1 MPVTPARLLMN
12 RVPPQRI
19 RTFLSLFALALT
31 LPLLALAVFAMNRMA
46 SLEER
51 EIERRA
57 LQVAQDLGGD
67 IDRELDR
74 ATITL
79 ETLATSAALARGD
92 FAAFHEQASQALR
105 RDKAGIL
112 LIDPTYQQLLNTR
125 APFGTPLPRTSDPET
140 AQRVFD
146 TKQRQISDLFMGV
159 VSQQPVVN
167 VEVPVFAG
175 DAVRY
180 VLLMAL
186 DATRFENL
194 LKGQRLEPQW
204 ITGITDNKRIILAR
218 SERHAEFVGKPLP
231 KELLESSRAAKG
243 TFRATSVAGAN
254 ILRATVRSRIAGWLV
269 SATVPVSYVEAS
281 RKRGQTFAA
290 ALIGTALALGAA
302 LAYLF
307 GRLMAR
313 PLDAATRAAAA
324 VGLGDLVE
332 PLKSPLL
339 EANALTA
346 ALSAA
351 SAELQLRHEHSA
363 FLMRELAHRSKN
375 QLAVVKGM
383 ALQTARQ
390 SGTVDQFVEQF
401 SQRIQGLAESQ
412 DLMLRQNWQGAWLS
426 DLVRAHLD
434 LLGVGPRVQLDGPAL
449 FLSANA
455 VQNIGFALHEL
466 ATNAYKHGALSSP
479 QGHVLVSWRGPQ
491 PDGRVYLEWVER
503 NGPVVQAPLRQGFGS
518 LVITELVA
526 QALQGT
532 AKLDFNPDGIHWRLD
547 IPGSFVL
554 TEPALGTAATT

>member
-1 MPVTPARLLMN
+1 MPARLFIN

-31 LPLLALAVFAMNRMA
+31 LPLLAIAVFALNRMA
-46 SLEER
+46 GLEER

-57 LQVAQDLGGD
+57 LQVAQDLSGD
-67 IDRELDR
+67 IDRELER

-92 FAAFHEQASQALR
+92 LAAFHEQAGQALK
-105 RDKAGIL
+105 RDGAGIL
-112 LIDPTYQQLLNTR
+112 LVDNTHQQLVNTR
-125 APFGTPLPRTSDPET
+125 APFGAPLPQTADPQT

-146 TKQRQISDLFMGV
+146 TKQRQVSDLLIGS
-159 VSQQPVVN
+159 VSRQPLIN

-180 VLLMAL
+180 VLIMAL
-186 DATRFENL
+186 DATRLASL
-194 LKGQRLEPQW
+194 LHGQRLEPQW
-204 ITGITDNKRIILAR
+204 VTGVTDNKGIILAR

-231 KELLESSRAAKG
+231 KDLLEMSRAAKG
-243 TFRATSVAGAN
+243 VFRATSVAGAN

-281 RKRGQTFAA
+281 RKRGQFFAA
-290 ALIGTALALGAA
+290 AMMGTALTLGAS

-307 GRLMAR
+307 GGFMTR
-313 PLDAATRAAAA
+313 PLDAATIAAAA
-324 VGLGDLVE
+324 VGLGKPVE
-332 PLKSPLL
+332 PLRSPLV
-339 EANALTA
+339 EANTLTA

-390 SGTVDQFVEQF
+390 SATVEQFVEQF
-401 SQRIQGLAESQ
+401 GQRIQGLAESQ

-434 LLGVGPRVQLDGPAL
+434 LFGAGPRAELEGPAL
-449 FLSANA
+449 FLNANA

-466 ATNAYKHGALSSP
+466 VTNAYKHGALTSP
-479 QGHVLVSWRGPQ
+479 QGRVSVKWRGPQ
-491 PDGRVYLEWVER
+491 SDGRVYLEWIER
-503 NGPVVQAPLRQGFGS
+503 DGPPVRAPERKGFGS

-532 AKLDFNPDGIHWRLD
+532 AKLDFNRDGIHWHLD
-547 IPGSFVL
+547 TPATSVL
-554 TEPALGTAATT
+554 TDPPTITPAST

>member
-1 MPVTPARLLMN
+1 MPARLLID

-31 LPLLALAVFAMNRMA
+31 LPLLAIAVFALNRMA
-46 SLEER
+46 GLEER
-51 EIERRA
+51 EIEGRA
-57 LQVAQDLGGD
+57 LQVAQDLSGD

-74 ATITL
+74 ASITL

-92 FAAFHEQASQALR
+92 LAGFHEQASHALR
-105 RDKAGIL
+105 RDMAGIL
-112 LIDPTYQQLLNTR
+112 LVDHTDQQLINTR
-125 APFGTPLPRTSDPET
+125 VPFGSALPKTADPQT

-146 TKQRQISDLFMGV
+146 SKQRQVSDLLIGSV
-159 VSQQPVVN
+159 LRQPVIN
-167 VEVPVFAG
+167 VEVPVLAG

-180 VLLMAL
+180 VLIMAL
-186 DATRFENL
+186 DATRFESL
-194 LKGQRLEPQW
+194 LHDQRLEPQW
-204 ITGITDNKRIILAR
+204 VTGVTDNKGIILAR

-243 TFRATSVAGAN
+243 VFRATSVAGAN

-281 RKRGQTFAA
+281 RKRGQFFAA
-290 ALIGTALALGAA
+290 ALMGTALVLGAA

-307 GRLMAR
+307 GGFMAR
-313 PLDAATRAAAA
+313 PLDAATIAAAA
-324 VGLGDLVE
+324 VGLGKPVE
-332 PLKSPLL
+332 PLRSPLV

-351 SAELQLRHEHSA
+351 SSELQLRHEHSA

-390 SGTVDQFVEQF
+390 STTVEQFVEQF
-401 SQRIQGLAESQ
+401 GQRIQGLAESQ

-434 LLGVGPRVQLDGPAL
+434 LFGAGPRAELDGPAL
-449 FLSANA
+449 FLGANA

-466 ATNAYKHGALSSP
+466 VTNAYKHGALTSP
-479 QGHVLVSWRGPQ
+479 QGRVLVKWRGPQ
-491 PDGRVYLEWVER
+491 SDGRVYLEWIER
-503 NGPVVQAPLRQGFGS
+503 AGPTVHPPEREGFGS

-532 AKLDFNPDGIHWRLD
+532 AKLDFNRDGIHWRLD
-547 IPGSFVL
+547 IPANFVL
-554 TEPALGTAATT
+554 TDPPTATAAST